1 MKYTIDRFEG
11 GFAVCE
17 DENTEFVNIE
27 KKLLPKNFKE
37 GAYFNMDENGQ
48 VSALDNSERRARIE
62 SLMKQIWK

>member
-1 MKYTIDRFEG
+1 VKYTIDRFEG

-17 DENTEFVNIE
+17 DENTEFANIA

-37 GAYFNMDENGQ
+37 GTYFEIDENGN
-48 VSALDNSERRARIE
+48 VNRLDNSERRARIE